1 MNTDNNKKDL
11 PKLPYGQGSFFYQ
24 KDLIGYRKRIKFDDD
39 TFETKTVYAK
49 TTKECMEKMLSYEKT
64 AKKKEFNA
72 RNKPLYLAMYDWVE
86 EVKKPMLKSQSYDRL
101 NSIIKNQ
108 IEYSK
113 IGHFKYQSITTEEL
127 QDLIKELNTQKY
139 SHSTIKKVYDAL
151 NAFYKY
157 ISVKDKTDNPMSLVV
172 MPREENV
179 ITKTKT
185 ITWLEEDDINK
196 FIKECDAKWNTGNPK
211 YQGGNAIAANIYLGL
226 RGGELLALQWKD
238 IDFDDNTIFIYKTLI
253 EARRSNKTVFE
264 IQESTKRNN
273 NRYVPINSKA
283 RALLLKHKEQSIF
296 TEDDD
301 YVISTRNRK
310 TTTIKNLNDTIK
322 KICENAET
330 TVNPKKVSS
339 HTIRH
344 TCASLYFRKG
354 VQIEIIAKILGHS
367 VEVCRKTYL
376 HFVEEQLKQAASKID
391 VIEI

>member
-196 FIKECDAKWNTGNPK
+196 FIKECDVKWN
-211 YQGGNAIAANIYLGL
+211 I
-226 RGGELLALQWKD
+226 
-238 IDFDDNTIFIYKTLI
+238 
-253 EARRSNKTVFE
+253 
-264 IQESTKRNN
+264 
-273 NRYVPINSKA
+273 
-283 RALLLKHKEQSIF
+283 
-296 TEDDD
+296 
-301 YVISTRNRK
+301 
-310 TTTIKNLNDTIK
+310 
-322 KICENAET
+322 
-330 TVNPKKVSS
+330 
-339 HTIRH
+339 
-344 TCASLYFRKG
+344 
-354 VQIEIIAKILGHS
+354 
-367 VEVCRKTYL
+367 